1 MVLNNF
7 KSKGLGKGLAAL
19 LGESDNKESKKTEQN
34 LVSKKISIHLL
45 KPNQFQPRKK
55 FDKKNLEEL
64 AQSIKSRGIIQ
75 PIVVRPSIKNTF
87 EIIAGE
93 RRWRAAQLAQLH
105 EVPVVKLEVDDNL
118 VAEFAVLENIQRE
131 GLNAL
136 EEADGF
142 ELLMTKFNYT
152 QDKLSEMIGK
162 SRSHIGNTL
171 RLKKLPLEIQDMITQ
186 GILTPGHARTLID
199 ITGNLEL
206 ARTIV
211 NNNLSVRQAEFLVK
225 KTQSLSSTDKK
236 KLNKKFL
243 DPNIIQLIEDLQNK
257 TGMTVEISDKN
268 NSGGNIRFY
277 YKNNTQLDYL
287 IKAIKE
293 KY

>member
-19 LGESDNKESKKTEQN
+19 LGESENKDPIVEQN
-34 LVSKKISIHLL
+34 FTSEKVLTHLL
-45 KPNQFQPRKK
+45 KPNRFQPRKN
-55 FDKKNLEEL
+55 FDKKQLDEL

-75 PIVVRPSIKNTF
+75 PIVVRPSDKNTF

-105 EVPVVKLEVDDNL
+105 EIPVVKLNVDDGL
-118 VAEFAVLENIQRE
+118 AAEFAVLENIQRE

-136 EEADGF
+136 EEADGY
-142 ELLMTKFNYT
+142 ELLMDKFSYT

-162 SRSHIGNTL
+162 SRAHIANTL

-199 ITGNLEL
+199 LSGNVEL
-206 ARTIV
+206 AKTIA
-211 NNNLSVRQAEFLVK
+211 NNNLSVRQAESLAK
-225 KTQSLSSTDKK
+225 KTHSSTVPNNQKSIK
-236 KLNKKFL
+236 NL
-243 DPNIIQLIEDLQNK
+243 DPNIAYLVKSLQNK
-257 TGMTVEISDKN
+257 TGMVVNIFDKKKGGGAISFKYN
-268 NSGGNIRFY
+268 NLA
-277 YKNNTQLDYL
+277 QLEFL
-287 IKAIKE
+287 IKSIKVN
-293 KY
+293 Y